1 MMREGLRVI
10 QDNLI
15 LSRCM
20 ILAFALTMALILC
33 VLHGIKAKQRTILS
47 INRMIGEGQVTG
59 KFWRVV
65 RYQEGQVTVTKYERV
80 IELASSLPEDIRV
93 GDKVSF
99 MASLE
104 KGNPPSVSLWR
115 PIEIRFHGASG
126 FRYWLSLL
134 AVFVVLIMS
143 FNHFRFDRKSMS
155 LTPKKGEE

>member
-1 MMREGLRVI
+1 
-10 QDNLI
+10 
-15 LSRCM
+15 
-20 ILAFALTMALILC
+20 MALILC
-33 VLHGIKAKQRTILS
+33 VLHAIKAKERTICT
-47 INRMIGEGQVTG
+47 INRMIDEGQVTG

-65 RYQEGQVTVTKYERV
+65 RYQEGQVTLGKYQMV

-115 PIEIRFHGASG
+115 PIEIRFHRTSG

-134 AVFVVLIMS
+134 AVSIVLIMGV
-143 FNHFRFDRKSMS
+143 NHFRFDRESMS
-155 LTPKKGEE
+155 LTPKKGVE

>member
-1 MMREGLRVI
+1 M
-10 QDNLI
+10 
-15 LSRCM
+15 
-20 ILAFALTMALILC
+20 ALTLCIL
-33 VLHGIKAKQRTILS
+33 HAIKAKQRTIGT
-47 INRMIGEGQVTG
+47 INRMIDEGQVTG

-65 RYQEGQVTVTKYERV
+65 RYQEGQVTLGKYQIV

-115 PIEIRFHGASG
+115 PIEIRFHGTNG

-134 AVFVVLIMS
+134 AVSIVLIMGV
-143 FNHFRFDRKSMS
+143 NHFRFDRESMS
-155 LTPKKGEE
+155 LTPKKGVE